1 MISYGSEEDSILRT
15 KWVVGVDVYTISL
28 NQSIIAIRES
38 CTVLD
43 IITIRVSVIPHC
55 TASR

>member
-1 MISYGSEEDSILRT
+1 MISYGSEEDRILLT
-15 KWVVGVDVYTISL
+15 KWVVGVDVTTISL
-28 NQSIIAIRES
+28 NQSIITFRES

-43 IITIRVSVIPHC
+43 IITIRVSVIPDC